1 MTGRSRKETP
11 GTVFGERR
19 PEVLGFGAECI
30 GDALRFRLWAPKPS
44 TVEVVL
50 SSAPHEPL
58 PMVRSADGWFELTT
72 RRARAGSCYR
82 YRIDGGLLVPDP
94 ASRFQPDDVHGP
106 SEVID
111 PAGFVWSDGG
121 WRGRPWEEAVVYE
134 LHIGTFSPEG
144 TYRGAARLLPRLAD
158 LGVTAIEIM
167 PLADFPGR
175 RNWGYDGVLPFAPDS
190 VYGRPEDLKSLI
202 QIAHGLGLMVFMDV
216 VYNHFG
222 PDGNYIAQYAPQF
235 FTDRHKTPWG
245 QAINFDGEGSRE
257 VRAYFVANAR
267 YWLSEYHCDGL
278 RFDAVHAI
286 VDDSSPH
293 IVQELALAISDLRSG
308 GRFIHLILEN
318 EENTASYLQHDD
330 VRYVHTAQWNDDIH
344 HVLHCLLT
352 DETSGYYADYAQ
364 RARGLLGRCLTEGF
378 AYQGE
383 QSPYRGTPRGQDSR
397 GLALTAFVSFLQN
410 HDQIGNRAFG
420 ERITELAPPLRV
432 RSAMAILLLAPS
444 PPLLFMGQEF
454 GCAKPFLFFCDF
466 AADLARAVTEGR
478 RREFARFPEFSDPKH
493 RARIPDPNHDS
504 TFEASRL
511 DWRDAE
517 TAEGLAWLGFY
528 RDILTCRRQRL
539 VPHMK
544 TGRIR
549 ARDYDTLG
557 DGGLRARWQ
566 FGDGAWLVLAANVG
580 GTTIGWEPEI
590 GALIYKEP
598 GESGGCLPE
607 ELGPWAVRWYI
618 TEACS

>member
-364 RARGLLGRCLTEGF
+364 RARAFRTLSHGRICLSGGAVALPGHAPRTGLEGLSAHGLCVVF
-378 AYQGE
+378 AESRSDRKPGV
-383 QSPYRGTPRGQDSR
+383 RGAYHRACPATSGSIGHGDSFV
-397 GLALTAFVSFLQN
+397 GAVAAAALYGAGV
-410 HDQIGNRAFG
+410 
-420 ERITELAPPLRV
+420 RV
-432 RSAMAILLLAPS
+432 REAVSVFLR
-444 PPLLFMGQEF
+444 FRGRF
-454 GCAKPFLFFCDF
+454 GP
-466 AADLARAVTEGR
+466 GR
-478 RREFARFPEFSDPKH
+478 DRRTA
-493 RARIPDPNHDS
+493 ARI
-504 TFEASRL
+504 R
-511 DWRDAE
+511 
-517 TAEGLAWLGFY
+517 
-528 RDILTCRRQRL
+528 
-539 VPHMK
+539 
-544 TGRIR
+544 
-549 ARDYDTLG
+549 TL
-557 DGGLRARWQ
+557 
-566 FGDGAWLVLAANVG
+566 
-580 GTTIGWEPEI
+580 
-590 GALIYKEP
+590 P
-598 GESGGCLPE
+598 G
-607 ELGPWAVRWYI
+607 V
-618 TEACS
+618 